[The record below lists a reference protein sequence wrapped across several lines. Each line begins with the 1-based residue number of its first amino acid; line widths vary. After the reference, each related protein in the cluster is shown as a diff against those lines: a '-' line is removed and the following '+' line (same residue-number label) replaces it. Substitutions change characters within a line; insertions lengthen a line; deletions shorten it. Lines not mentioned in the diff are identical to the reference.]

1 MHALFSRRMIIGLAL
16 LVVLALNLTLESV
29 THLPVH
35 AAPARAS
42 MTLSKVTGPPTTTLT
57 VKGSGFGSSETVI
70 ATFDHTTIVGSTR
83 TSRLGSFSL
92 GITIPA
98 TALPGWQ
105 SIQATGRRSGLTAS
119 RTFRVNTDWSQ
130 FGYDRA
136 QSRTNPY
143 ENVLS
148 RTNVS
153 RLTLDWRYPTGSLI
167 YSSPAVVNGVLYI
180 GSEDGSVYALD
191 VKTGTKVWSYF
202 TGNVTYSS
210 IYSSPVVA
218 NGVVYIGSND
228 WNLYALDA
236 RTGTRLW
243 SFATG
248 GNIISSPAVV
258 NGVVYI
264 GSYDHSVYALDARTG
279 TKLWSYATGNVI
291 YTVPAVAHGVVYIG
305 SEDDS
310 VYAVDAKTGTRLW
323 SYTSG
328 NLIVSSP
335 TVANGVVYVGSEDFN
350 VYAFHLPGK
359 QP

>member
-180 GSEDGSVYALD
+180 GS
-191 VKTGTKVWSYF
+191 
-202 TGNVTYSS
+202 
-210 IYSSPVVA
+210 
-218 NGVVYIGSND
+218 
-228 WNLYALDA
+228 
-236 RTGTRLW
+236 
-243 SFATG
+243 
-248 GNIISSPAVV
+248 
-258 NGVVYI
+258 
-264 GSYDHSVYALDARTG
+264 YDNSVYALDARTG

-335 TVANGVVYVGSEDFN
+335 TVANGVVYVGSYDNTLYALNAKTGIKLWNYAMGSNVVSSPAVVNGVLYIGSEDFN